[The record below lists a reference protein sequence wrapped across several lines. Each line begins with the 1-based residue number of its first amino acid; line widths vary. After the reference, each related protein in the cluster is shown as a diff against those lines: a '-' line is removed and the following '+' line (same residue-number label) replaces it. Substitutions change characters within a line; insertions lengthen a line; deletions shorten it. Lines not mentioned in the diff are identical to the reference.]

1 MGRTIETSVLIVGG
15 GATGVGVARDL
26 AMRGV
31 DTVLVERGDLAGG
44 TSSRHTGMIHAGTRY
59 VLRDPCAAVECYQE
73 NQTLRRIAP
82 DCVVDGGAFF
92 VLIPGDDPGY
102 VPQWMEGCKT
112 AGIPIEEIPVGKV
125 LRAEPAVNPG
135 IQRAFCTPDTTG
147 DPWRLIESNADSAR
161 QYGARILTYHR
172 VLTLLEERG
181 CVVGAACRDEVV
193 GDQMTVRATLVI
205 NAAGVW
211 AAQVAGT
218 VGLNVP
224 LLPSKGA
231 MLAFNRRAINQPVAR
246 CHPPSDADA
255 MMPSHSVL
263 LSGSTDGDICA
274 PDDISVN
281 PAHVQIVL
289 CESDKILPGISRTR
303 RLRAWSG
310 VRPLFVG
317 GQTSDDTRQITRSH
331 ALLDHETR
339 DGRPGLITIVGGKW
353 TTYRLMAQELA
364 DLAATKMGVTRPCRT
379 HVEVLPVREVARHTW
394 PGAALSHVEQ
404 AAEAGDLVCECELAL
419 REDVERCVRDHAAR
433 TPQDLRRLVRVG
445 MGTCQG
451 GTCGYRAA
459 GLLHDLRRPVVT
471 ETTTALSAFL
481 QERWRGI
488 VPTADG
494 QHLRQARLNEL
505 IYTGLLALDAIQ

>member
-1 MGRTIETSVLIVGG
+1 
-15 GATGVGVARDL
+15 
-26 AMRGV
+26 MRGI
-31 DTVLVERGDLAGG
+31 DTILVERGDLGGG

-59 VLRDPCAAVECYQE
+59 VLRDPHAAVECYQE

-92 VLIPGDDPGY
+92 VLIPSDDPEY
-102 VPQWMEGCKT
+102 VPQWMEGCRL
-112 AGIPIEEIPVGKV
+112 AGIPIEEIAVSEV

-135 IQRAFCTPDTTG
+135 IQRAFRTPDTTG
-147 DPWRLIESNADSAR
+147 DPWRLIEANADAAR
-161 QYGARILTYHR
+161 QHGARILTHHR
-172 VLTLLEERG
+172 VLSLLEEHGR
-181 CVVGAACRDEVV
+181 VVGATCRDEVA
-193 GDQMTVRATLVI
+193 GDLVTVRATLVI

-211 AAQVAGT
+211 AAEVAGT
-218 VGLNVP
+218 IGLDVP

-231 MLAFNRRAINQPVAR
+231 MVAFNRRAINQPVAR
-246 CHPPSDADA
+246 CHLPSDADA

-281 PAHVQIVL
+281 PTHVQIVL
-289 CESDKILPGISRTR
+289 RESDKILPGISRTR

-339 DGRPGLITIVGGKW
+339 DGKPGLITIVGGKW

-379 HVEVLPVREVARHTW
+379 HVEVLPGREVARHTW

-404 AAEAGDLVCECELAL
+404 ASEAGELVCECELAPRADL
-419 REDVERCVRDHAAR
+419 ERCIRDYGAR
-433 TPQDLRRLVRVG
+433 TPQDLRRLARVG

-459 GLLHDLRRPVVT
+459 GLLHAQRRPVIR
-471 ETTTALSAFL
+471 ETSADLFAFL
-481 QERWRGI
+481 QERWRGV

-494 QHLRQARLNEL
+494 QHLRQMRLNEL
-505 IYTGLLALDAIQ
+505 IYADLLALDSIR